1 MGNDVGDDERRQQG
15 SLAMSEPSA
24 AYRVEI
30 EICRTLTFPLTSE
43 YGSYVTLALVAAG

>member
-30 EICRTLTFPLTSE
+30 EICRTLTFPLTSSSE
-43 YGSYVTLALVAAG
+43 YGSYVTLLE